1 MTGQVVDPALLP
13 QLGHYGI
20 NPWKTCLGF
29 SPFSQSFWVLVPRDA
44 HTDWVAFHLIKSWVG
59 GGSSVEKFPPQQ
71 LTIEGE
77 RGRAV
82 FLYLPIEV
90 CEFEIEEAAGET
102 AETEVGTQ
110 ASRTG

>member
-1 MTGQVVDPALLP
+1 MLEMHLHALFPTDPQVSTSEKTSDSMTGQVVDPALLP

-29 SPFSQSFWVLVPRDA
+29 SPFSQSLWVLVPRDA

-77 RGRAV
+77 RRIAV
-82 FLYLPIEV
+82 FLYL
-90 CEFEIEEAAGET
+90 
-102 AETEVGTQ
+102 
-110 ASRTG
+110 